1 MGNWQKTLEQV
12 LDGNRD
18 ANIRFNDLC
27 HLLER
32 LGFTARQAGGSH
44 CIFKKPNTDLI
55 NLQNAGGKAK
65 AYQVRQV
72 REILKKSNP

>member
-1 MGNWQKTLEQV
+1 MGNWEKTLAQV
-12 LDGNRD
+12 LEGQSD
-18 ANIRFNDLC
+18 ANVRHDDLC

-32 LGFTARQAGGSH
+32 LGFTKRQSGSH
-44 CIFKKPNTDLI
+44 GIFKKPGTELI

-72 REILKKSNP
+72 RETLKKAQP